1 MHYNRDAP
9 AIVLIV
15 QGNGCQIVQSFLNDY
30 RALRDDYA
38 EAGVQVM
45 MINSNLQGSR
55 ETIAAE
61 AEQWDIDF
69 PILDDDTQAIGR
81 SLGVTRT
88 AEVIVVNPK
97 TWRMVYRG
105 PLNDRVHYERQR
117 TEADERYVRDVL
129 DSLVAGE
136 VPEYSERSGPG
147 CIVNIAERDGSAISY
162 SETIAPLLEEKC
174 TACHVAGG
182 IAPWAMSEY
191 LMVKGF
197 APMIRE
203 VLRTRR
209 MPPWHLDPEVGEWQ
223 HDASLTS
230 EERATLI
237 AWTEAGAP
245 RGEGPDPL
253 LAIQPPT
260 EEWPLG
266 EPDMILEVPAFE
278 VPANGI
284 VDYQFPQVENTLGR
298 DAWVVAATIV
308 PGDGRAVH
316 HVLMGTV
323 DERRPEW
330 GGDEED
336 IFENYIMGYAPG
348 NESAHMPE
356 GTGVFVSKDAW
367 YTFQMHYTPYGRP
380 ALDATRVG
388 LYFADEAPDQYFRQ
402 QVVPNPTIRIPAHAA
417 EHEEYA
423 YFEFDHD
430 AVLHNLTPH
439 SHYRGRSSNFELIYP
454 SGERELILS
463 VPNYDFNWRR
473 TYNFAEPK
481 AVPAGTRIVHRTI
494 YDNSANN
501 LGNPAPDEQVR
512 WGLQSQEE
520 MLYGSISYV
529 WADEAAAEPFHNRG
543 AADIAQ
549 FMGFLDKDIDGKLGR
564 KEMPEWLRD
573 RIGWKWIFV
582 DRNFDGALDRQEL
595 ARIF

>member
-1 MHYNRDAP
+1 MGHN
-9 AIVLIV
+9 
-15 QGNGCQIVQSFLNDY
+15 
-30 RALRDDYA
+30 
-38 EAGVQVM
+38 
-45 MINSNLQGSR
+45 
-55 ETIAAE
+55 
-61 AEQWDIDF
+61 F
-69 PILDDDTQAIGR
+69 PILDHDTQAIGR

-191 LMVKGF
+191 LMVKGSL
-197 APMIRE
+197 MIRE

-209 MPPWHLDPEVGEWQ
+209 MLPWHLDPEVGEWQ
-223 HDASLTS
+223 HDASLKS

-266 EPDMILEVPAFE
+266 EPDLILEVPAFE

-323 DERRPEW
+323 DERRPEG
-330 GGDEED
+330 GGDEEY

-380 ALDATRVG
+380 ALDAHPRG
-388 LYFADEAPDQYFRQ
+388 AL
-402 QVVPNPTIRIPAHAA
+402 
-417 EHEEYA
+417 
-423 YFEFDHD
+423 
-430 AVLHNLTPH
+430 L
-439 SHYRGRSSNFELIYP
+439 RGR
-454 SGERELILS
+454 GARS
-463 VPNYDFNWRR
+463 VFPPAGGAEPHHPYSRARRRARGVRVLRVRSRRR
-473 TYNFAEPK
+473 TAQSDAALALQVPQLQFRAHLPERRARNDPLGAELRLHWQRTCYLAEPK
-481 AVPAGTRIVHRTI
+481 AVPAGTRIASHDLR
-494 YDNSANN
+494 
-501 LGNPAPDEQVR
+501 QR
-512 WGLQSQEE
+512 RQQS
-520 MLYGSISYV
+520 
-529 WADEAAAEPFHNRG
+529 R
-543 AADIAQ
+543 
-549 FMGFLDKDIDGKLGR
+549 
-564 KEMPEWLRD
+564 
-573 RIGWKWIFV
+573 
-582 DRNFDGALDRQEL
+582 
-595 ARIF
+595 